1 MIRLRTLQ
9 IVTRMVQG
17 GAQRIVHHLL
27 ERLPFDQALA
37 CGPEG
42 SPNGVRTPVFPVPDL
57 VRDPAPKRDLQ
68 AVRSLYEIIRRWRP
82 HVVHAHT
89 YKAGVVGCFAA
100 RAAGVPGIVFTPH
113 GHIFASGSRI
123 PGVPSGGPRLEV
135 LRWVTRVAQM
145 FSHRI
150 TALSDADLEQQVRLE
165 LSPRS
170 KYCVIRNGIDVEAYR
185 NGHGGKDRF
194 GLARFRPLLGTVGRL
209 TSEKGHEVLLQAMRI
224 VRNALPAAGL
234 AIVGGGEM
242 EPALRAQAGDGVHFL
257 GPMESREVLSS
268 FDVYVHPS
276 YYESQGLAIL
286 EAMAAGRPVVATDAG
301 GVRDV
306 VLHERTGLLVPPGN
320 PRALAESVI
329 RLATNRAEAER
340 FSANAAERVRREF
353 SLQAMLDGYASLYRS
368 LVP

>member
-1 MIRLRTLQ
+1 MNRLRALQ
-9 IVTRMVQG
+9 IITRMVQC

-42 SPNGVRTPVFPVPDL
+42 SPNRVKAPVFSIPDL
-57 VRDPAPKRDLQ
+57 VRDPSPARDLR
-68 AVRSLYEIIRRWRP
+68 AVRTLYEIIRKWRP

-100 RAAGVPGIVFTPH
+100 RAARVRAIVFTPH

-123 PGVPSGGPRLEV
+123 PGVPASGPKLEV
-135 LRWVTRVAQM
+135 LRWVTRTAQM

-150 TALSDADLEQQVRLE
+150 TALSDADLDQQVRLQ

-185 NGHGGKDRF
+185 NGHGGKDRL
-194 GLARFRPLLGTVGRL
+194 GLGRFRPLLGTVGRL
-209 TSEKGHEVLLQAMRI
+209 TSEKGHEILLQAMRF
-224 VRNALPAAGL
+224 VRSALPAAGL
-234 AIVGGGEM
+234 AIVGGGEL
-242 EPALRAQAGDGVHFL
+242 EPSLRAQADEGVHFL
-257 GPMESREVLSS
+257 GPMESREVLPI
-268 FDVYVHPS
+268 FDLYVHPS

-286 EAMAAGRPVVATDAG
+286 EAMAAGRPVVATDTG

-306 VLHERTGLLVPPGN
+306 VIHGHTGLLVPPGN
-320 PRALAESVI
+320 PHALAESVI
-329 RLATNRAEAER
+329 RLATDREEAQR
-340 FSANAAERVRREF
+340 LATNAAERVRREF
-353 SLQAMLDGYASLYRS
+353 SLQAMLDRYASLYRS
-368 LVP
+368 LVL